1 MDFDSWKDK
10 FEFVEV
16 VLQFMGASV
25 VPDDAE
31 LPDLGGL
38 AAVLSPLA
46 VSRG

>member
-1 MDFDSWKDK
+1 VDFDFWKDK

-16 VLQFMGASV
+16 VLQYVGASV

-38 AAVLSPLA
+38 AAVPSPLA
-46 VSRG
+46 VSWG